1 MPDIFVTGHLNP
13 DTDSIC
19 SAIAFAAYQN
29 AAGQPAKAVRAG
41 VISPE
46 TQWILDRFKV
56 PAPPMIRDLRTQIA
70 DLKLDTPTPI
80 TAQMPLRLAWAR
92 MRQSKVKS
100 MPVVDDDKRLIGII
114 SLGDLAEFDLAS
126 DTSLPI
132 EMPAENLV
140 EMLRAKVVT
149 DMPQALQ
156 ASFFWFND
164 GDKIPAKS
172 VVFSDRISA
181 DLIGTAVASKA
192 SCLVLCAGKEAD
204 LAGLPAPSLAAM
216 ASKVGLP
223 LLVSPMRPFN
233 AIRYAQQA
241 VPIEIFMKSD
251 KLMAFTA
258 DAYID
263 DVRESMLSTRYRSY
277 PVVDSDNRVLGT
289 ISRYHL
295 LQQNRKRVML
305 VDHNERAQ
313 AVRGIEQA
321 EILAIIDHHRLG
333 DVQTIGQVY
342 FRCEPVGCTST
353 IIASMFFER
362 SLIPDPP
369 IAGLMLSA
377 ILSDTQL
384 FKSPTCT
391 SKDVQMAEKLAVLAD
406 VNLMDHGR
414 ELFKAS
420 SNFEHKTPQELL
432 FLDFKEFFLGD
443 NKIGIGQINTLD
455 ASELTDKI
463 QEIPRL
469 MEELVSQQRF
479 DLMLFMV
486 TDILKEG
493 TELYYAGR
501 LRRELAQ
508 AFNIDLDGPSFF
520 LPGVMS
526 RKKQVIP
533 ALGTTL
539 R

>member
-1 MPDIFVTGHLNP
+1 
-13 DTDSIC
+13 
-19 SAIAFAAYQN
+19 
-29 AAGQPAKAVRAG
+29 
-41 VISPE
+41 
-46 TQWILDRFKV
+46 
-56 PAPPMIRDLRTQIA
+56 
-70 DLKLDTPTPI
+70 
-80 TAQMPLRLAWAR
+80 
-92 MRQSKVKS
+92 
-100 MPVVDDDKRLIGII
+100 
-114 SLGDLAEFDLAS
+114 
-126 DTSLPI
+126 
-132 EMPAENLV
+132 
-140 EMLRAKVVT
+140 
-149 DMPQALQ
+149 
-156 ASFFWFND
+156 
-164 GDKIPAKS
+164 
-172 VVFSDRISA
+172 
-181 DLIGTAVASKA
+181 
-192 SCLVLCAGKEAD
+192 
-204 LAGLPAPSLAAM
+204 
-216 ASKVGLP
+216 
-223 LLVSPMRPFN
+223 
-233 AIRYAQQA
+233 
-241 VPIEIFMKSD
+241 
-251 KLMAFTA
+251 
-258 DAYID
+258 
-263 DVRESMLSTRYRSY
+263 MLSTRYRSY

>member
-1 MPDIFVTGHLNP
+1 MAEIYVTGHLNP

-19 SAIAFAAYQN
+19 SALAYAAFQQAI
-29 AAGQPAKAVRAG
+29 GQPARAMRAG
-41 VISPE
+41 EISPE

-56 PAPPMIRDLRTQIA
+56 DAPPLIRDLRTQIS
-70 DLKLDTPTPI
+70 DLKLDTPKPI
-80 TAQMPLRLAWAR
+80 SPQMPLRKAWEQ

-100 MPVVDDDKRLIGII
+100 MPVVDEDQHLIGVV
-114 SLGDLAEFDLAS
+114 SLGDLAEFDLAA
-126 DTSLPI
+126 DTSHAI
-132 EMPAENLV
+132 SMPAENLV
-140 EMLRAKVVT
+140 EMLQAKVSGILPETV
-149 DMPQALQ
+149 Q
-156 ASFFWFND
+156 ASFLWFND
-164 GDKIPAKS
+164 GDKIPPKS
-172 VVFSDRISA
+172 VVFTEKLTPDM
-181 DLIGTAVASKA
+181 IGTAVAAKA
-192 SCLVLCAGKEAD
+192 TILVLCAGTEAD
-204 LAGLPAPSLAAM
+204 LSALPEPSLARM

-223 LLVSPMRPFN
+223 LLVAPLRPYY
-233 AIRYAQQA
+233 AVRYAQQA
-241 VPIEIFMKSD
+241 VPIQVSMKSD
-251 KLMAFTA
+251 KIMVFTA
-258 DAYID
+258 DAFID
-263 DVRESMLSTRYRSY
+263 DVREDMLSTRFRSY
-277 PVVDSDNRVLGT
+277 PVVDSENRVLGT

-295 LQQNRKRVML
+295 LQTNRKKVML

-362 SLIPDPP
+362 NLIPDQP

-391 SKDVQMAEKLAVLAD
+391 SKDVQVAEKLAVLAD
-406 VNLMDHGR
+406 VNLKEHGR
-414 ELFKAS
+414 DLFQAS
-420 SNFEHKTPQELL
+420 SNLDNKTPSELL

-443 NKIGIGQINTLD
+443 YKIGVGQINCLD
-455 ASELTDKI
+455 GAALAEKTR
-463 QEIPRL
+463 EIPQL
-469 MEELVSQQRF
+469 MQEVVVNQRF
-479 DLMLFMV
+479 DLLLFME

-493 TELYYAGR
+493 TELYYAGH
-501 LRRELAQ
+501 LRKELAQ
-508 AFNIDLDGPSFF
+508 AFNVELKGPSFF

-533 ALGTTL
+533 ALGATL